1 MDIQLTNFR
10 QVSDDS
16 GSLIAIEQCNDIPFE
31 IKRVYYI
38 FNVGEGV
45 RRGYHAHKKL
55 EQYLICIHGSC
66 SILLDNG
73 TEQKTFLL
81 DNPAIGLYVG
91 PGTWREMYDFSQ
103 GAVLLVLAS
112 EYFDENDYIRDYDTF
127 LNFLKEE
134 DR

>member
-1 MDIQLTNFR
+1 VDIQLTNFR

-73 TEQKTFLL
+73 TE
-81 DNPAIGLYVG
+81 
-91 PGTWREMYDFSQ
+91 
-103 GAVLLVLAS
+103 
-112 EYFDENDYIRDYDTF
+112 
-127 LNFLKEE
+127 
-134 DR
+134 